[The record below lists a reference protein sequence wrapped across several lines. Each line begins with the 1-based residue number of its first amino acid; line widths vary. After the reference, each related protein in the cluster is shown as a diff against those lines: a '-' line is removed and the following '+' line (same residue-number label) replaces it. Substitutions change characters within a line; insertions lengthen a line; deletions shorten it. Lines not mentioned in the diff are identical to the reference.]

1 MENIMRSVFS
11 ITINE
16 RKNMSNILQYF
27 LNLHAHTILFLHF
40 HVKFICI
47 FWNFLC
53 SRFLLLCLDM
63 MCVDDVV
70 YRC

>member
-47 FWNFLC
+47 FWNFPGPV
-53 SRFLLLCLDM
+53 SFI
-63 MCVDDVV
+63 VFGYDV
-70 YRC
+70 C